1 MLEPCAWTP
10 DLAIGVLCGCLIYAQ
25 AALQLLSLEVI
36 ASKLC
41 TGYNEVV
48 EPLLRAL
55 HLLSESAI
63 KPFISD
69 AVYYIIPRKP
79 ANYKCCAG

>member
-1 MLEPCAWTP
+1 MLNPCARTI
-10 DLAIGVLCGCLIYAQ
+10 DLTVGVLRSCLIYAQ

-36 ASKLC
+36 ASKLSS
-41 TGYNEVV
+41 GYNEVV
-48 EPLLRAL
+48 EPLLRIL
-55 HLLSESAI
+55 HLLRESAI

-69 AVYYIIPRKP
+69 AVYQIISCKP